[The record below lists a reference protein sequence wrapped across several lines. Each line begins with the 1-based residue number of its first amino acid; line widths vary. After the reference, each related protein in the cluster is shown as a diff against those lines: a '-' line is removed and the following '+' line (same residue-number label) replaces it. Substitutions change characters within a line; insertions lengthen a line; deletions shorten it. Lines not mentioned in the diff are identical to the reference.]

1 VSEDNGEFGC
11 GRILFTCLSKLEGYN
26 VLVCVSRRVGGLF
39 VTDMVQAQKHRAVQ
53 EAATKA
59 LELLRDHL
67 TSKRPDDSNLLVSRS
82 TVSGMNSLKEDS
94 MLSLER
100 FKLEVPVLEPIANK
114 KNTPLTGATL
124 EAGNLKFGYE
134 QR

>member
-1 VSEDNGEFGC
+1 MISVSEDNGEFGC

-26 VLVCVSRRVGGLF
+26 VLVCVSRRVGGMF

-67 TSKRPDDSNLLVSRS
+67 TSKRTDDSSLLVSRS
-82 TVSGMNSLKEDS
+82 TVSGMSNLLREDS
-94 MLSLER
+94 LSLER
-100 FKLEVPVLEPIANK
+100 FKLEAPALNPIANK
-114 KNTPLTGATL
+114 KKTVTL
-124 EAGNLKFGYE
+124 EGESLLKF
-134 QR
+134 